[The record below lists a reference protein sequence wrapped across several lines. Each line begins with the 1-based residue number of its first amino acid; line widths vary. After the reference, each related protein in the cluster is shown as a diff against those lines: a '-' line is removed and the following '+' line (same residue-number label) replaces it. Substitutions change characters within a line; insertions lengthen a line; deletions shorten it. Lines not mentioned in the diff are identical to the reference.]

1 MTVGSIEALAIDILA
16 GLIVKLLTSG
26 SSGSGPVQP

>member
-1 MTVGSIEALAIDILA
+1 MRRTTVGSIEALAISVLA

-26 SSGSGPVQP
+26 SSTPN